1 MGWEGGAAPECV
13 SYTNVQTINHIERG
27 NGNKEKE
34 GPTSLD
40 ASGRTR
46 IIGINRWVQ
55 QAGQCPHPQPRHTHT
70 HSLPKSRARVYLYAK
85 SREYCVM
92 VPCEDPRRLALYPA
106 PQLLSSYRDKY
117 NPLQCSQD
125 RQHWT
130 LRHTSAGTKSGVHPT
145 PSLSMTHVRPLD
157 MGAFIYRFIIPPP
170 SLSGYCNRLRQ
181 AEFD

>member
-46 IIGINRWVQ
+46 IIGINRRVQ

-70 HSLPKSRARVYLYAK
+70 HTHTHSQSQGLGCICMLRAESTA
-85 SREYCVM
+85 SWF
-92 VPCEDPRRLALYPA
+92 LARILEGWRCTQRPSCCRPIGINITHCSA
-106 PQLLSSYRDKY
+106 ARTVSTGHLGTHRPGPNQACI
-117 NPLQCSQD
+117 PL
-125 RQHWT
+125 
-130 LRHTSAGTKSGVHPT
+130 HPS
-145 PSLSMTHVRPLD
+145 P
-157 MGAFIYRFIIPPP
+157 
-170 SLSGYCNRLRQ
+170 
-181 AEFD
+181 